1 MQESVQSLSQRA
13 EYEPSSFKKFLWWL
27 STAEKEIIIDC
38 EVDRNRYAITGMT
51 VLGTWL
57 FATLAWTYFFST
69 VVTSFWIA
77 FALGIFMGGIILG
90 IDRALIKGITAANRN
105 KALPILFR
113 MVLAITIGTFMAQ
126 PALLYLFDKEIHM
139 QISLDNE
146 HKKRQK
152 LQQLDSLYTAQKTE
166 LINEKNALQVQLNTR
181 YNEVSTARDAFIAE
195 TDGTGGSGKIGLRDI
210 AKAKQNEYSKLDA
223 EYNQFNASL
232 KPRLTSIDSA
242 LNAIEIVKQ
251 TEQKKFEA
259 LLNDG
264 FLVRI
269 EALQHLIE
277 NNSAMAFRYYLL
289 VILLVLIEL
298 MPVIAKTILPVGA
311 YDEKVKLREEMEK
324 EIAARNTRKETDLKE
339 LYNQLAFEQDS
350 EFIKDFF
357 EQAKQERKEKML
369 EKLNRWKKSEDK
381 SFDSV
386 WANLKR
392 DFLTKQ
398 EN

>member
-13 EYEPSSFKKFLWWL
+13 QYQPSSFTKFLWWL
-27 STAEKEIIIDC
+27 SAAEEELIIDC
-38 EVDRNRYAITGMT
+38 TVDRNRYAITGMT

-69 VVTSFWIA
+69 VVTSFWA
-77 FALGIFMGGIILG
+77 ALVLGIFMGGIILG
-90 IDRALIKGITAANRN
+90 IDRALIKGINASN
-105 KALPILFR
+105 KKKAMPILFR
-113 MVLAITIGTFMAQ
+113 AVLAITIGTFMAQ

-146 HKKRQK
+146 QKKRIK
-152 LQQLDSLYTAQKTE
+152 LQQLDSLYAAQKNE
-166 LINEKNALQVQLNTR
+166 LLNEKNAMQLQLNNK
-181 YNEVSTARDAFIAE
+181 YNEVSNARDAFIAE
-195 TDGTGGSGKIGLRDI
+195 TDGTGGSGKVGLKDI
-210 AKAKQNEYSKLDA
+210 AKAKQNEYAKLDA
-223 EYNQFNASL
+223 DYNLLNTQTQPKIS
-232 KPRLTSIDSA
+232 SIDSSLA
-242 LNAIEIVKQ
+242 SIETAKQ
-251 TEQKKFEA
+251 AEQKKFET

-298 MPVIAKTILPVGA
+298 MPVIAKSILPVGA
-311 YDEKVKLREEMEK
+311 YDEKVRLREEMEK
-324 EIAARNTRKETDLKE
+324 ETAASGTKKETDLKE

-350 EFIKDFF
+350 EFIKTFF
-357 EQAKQERKEKML
+357 EEAKKERKEKML
-369 EKLNRWKKSEDK
+369 EKLQRWKKSEEK

>member
-13 EYEPSSFKKFLWWL
+13 EYEPSSFTKFLWWL
-27 STAEKEIIIDC
+27 STAEKELLIDC
-38 EVDRNRYAITGMT
+38 TVDRNRYAITGMT

-69 VVTSFWIA
+69 VVTSFWLA
-77 FALGIFMGGIILG
+77 LALGIFMGGIILG
-90 IDRALIKGITAANRN
+90 IDRALIKGVTASN
-105 KALPILFR
+105 KNKVTPILFR
-113 MVLAITIGTFMAQ
+113 AVLAITIGTFMAQ

-146 HKKRQK
+146 QKKRTK
-152 LQQLDSLYTAQKTE
+152 LEQLDSLYAAQKTE
-166 LINEKNALQVQLNTR
+166 LVNEKNALQLQLNTM
-181 YNEVSTARDAFIAE
+181 YKEVSTARDAFITE
-195 TDGTGGSGKIGLRDI
+195 TDGTGGSGKIGLKDI

-223 EYNQFNASL
+223 DYTQLNTSL
-232 KPRLTSIDSA
+232 QPRLKSIDSTLA
-242 LNAIEIVKQ
+242 TIETSKQ
-251 TEQKKFEA
+251 AEQKKFEA

-311 YDEKVKLREEMEK
+311 YDEKVRLREEMEK

-339 LYNQLAFEQDS
+339 LYNQLSFDQDS

-357 EQAKQERKEKML
+357 AQAKQERKEKML

>member
-13 EYEPSSFKKFLWWL
+13 EYEPSSFTKFLWWL
-27 STAEKEIIIDC
+27 STAEKEIIIEC

-77 FALGIFMGGIILG
+77 LALGIFMGGIILG

-146 HKKRQK
+146 QKKRTK
-152 LQQLDSLYTAQKTE
+152 LQQLDSLYAAQKTE
-166 LINEKNALQVQLNTR
+166 LANEKNTVQSQLNTK
-181 YNEVSTARDAFIAE
+181 YSEVSTAREAFIAE
-195 TDGTGGSGKIGLRDI
+195 TDGTGGSGKIGLLDI

-223 EYNQFNASL
+223 DYKQLNTSL
-232 KPRLTSIDSA
+232 QPRLKSIDSTLA
-242 LNAIEIVKQ
+242 TIETSKQ
-251 TEQKKFEA
+251 AEQKKFEA

-311 YDEKVKLREEMEK
+311 YDEKVRLREEMEK

-339 LYNQLAFEQDS
+339 LYNQLAFDQDS

-357 EQAKQERKEKML
+357 EQAKHERKEKML

-386 WANLKR
+386 WASLKR

>member
-13 EYEPSSFKKFLWWL
+13 EYEPSSFTKFLWWL

-38 EVDRNRYAITGMT
+38 QVDRNRYAITGMA

-69 VVTSFWIA
+69 VVTSLWIA
-77 FALGIFMGGIILG
+77 VVLGIFMGCIILG

-105 KALPILFR
+105 KTLPILFR

-126 PALLYLFDKEIHM
+126 PALLYLFDKEIHT

-146 HKKRQK
+146 GKKRIK
-152 LQQLDSLYTAQKTE
+152 LQQLDSLYAAQKTE
-166 LINEKNALQVQLNTR
+166 LLNQKSSLQFQLNSK
-181 YNEVSTARDAFIAE
+181 YDEVSNARKSFITE
-195 TDGTGGSGKIGLRDI
+195 TDGTGGSGKVGLKDI
-210 AKAKQNEYSKLDA
+210 AKAKQNEYNKLDA
-223 EYNQFNASL
+223 DYAQLNSALQPQLN
-232 KPRLTSIDSA
+232 SIDSSLA
-242 LNAIEIVKQ
+242 SIESNKQ
-251 TEQKKFEA
+251 AEQKKFEA
-259 LLNDG
+259 LLNDE

-324 EIAARNTRKETDLKE
+324 EIAQRNTRKETDLKE

-350 EFIKDFF
+350 EFIKLFF

-386 WANLKR
+386 WSNLKR
-392 DFLTKQ
+392 DFLSKQ

>member
-13 EYEPSSFKKFLWWL
+13 EYKPSSFTRFLWWL
-27 STAEKEIIIDC
+27 STAEKELLIDC
-38 EVDRNRYAITGMT
+38 KVDRNRYAITGMA

-69 VVTSFWIA
+69 VVTGFWTA
-77 FALGIFMGGIILG
+77 LLLGIFMGGIILG
-90 IDRALIKGITAANRN
+90 IDRALIKGITASN
-105 KALPILFR
+105 KNKVTPLLFR
-113 MVLAITIGTFMAQ
+113 AVLAITIGTFMAQ
-126 PALLYLFDKEIHM
+126 PALLYLFDKEVHM

-146 HKKRQK
+146 GKKRIK
-152 LQQLDSLYTAQKTE
+152 LQQLDSLYAAQKTE
-166 LINEKNALQVQLNTR
+166 LINEKNTLLSQLNNK
-181 YNEVSTARDAFIAE
+181 YSEVSNAREAFIAE

-210 AKAKQNEYSKLDA
+210 AKAKQNEYNKLDND
-223 EYNQFNASL
+223 YTQLNGTLQ
-232 KPRLTSIDSA
+232 PRLQAIDSTLA
-242 LNAIEIVKQ
+242 TIETAKQ
-251 TEQKKFEA
+251 IEQKKFEA

-289 VILLVLIEL
+289 VILMVLIEL

-311 YDEKVKLREEMEK
+311 YDEKVRLEEEMEK
-324 EIAARNTRKETDLKE
+324 EIATRNTRKEADLKE
-339 LYNQLAFEQDS
+339 LYNQLAYEQDS

-357 EQAKQERKEKML
+357 EQAKQQRKEKML
-369 EKLNRWKKSEDK
+369 EKLGRWKKSEDK

>member
-1 MQESVQSLSQRA
+1 MQQSVQSLSQRA
-13 EYEPSSFKKFLWWL
+13 EYEPSSFTRFLWWL

-69 VVTSFWIA
+69 VVTSFWMA
-77 FALGIFMGGIILG
+77 LALGIFMGGIILG

-105 KALPILFR
+105 KPLPILFR

-146 HKKRQK
+146 QKKRTK
-152 LQQLDSLYTAQKTE
+152 LQQLDSLYAVQKTE
-166 LINEKNALQVQLNTR
+166 LANEKNTLQLQLQTK
-181 YNEVSTARDAFIAE
+181 YNEVSAARDAFIAE

-210 AKAKQNEYSKLDA
+210 AKAKQNEYSKLDTD
-223 EYNQFNASL
+223 YTQLNTSL
-232 KPRLTSIDSA
+232 QPRLKFIDST
-242 LNAIEIVKQ
+242 LTTIETAKQ
-251 TEQKKFEA
+251 AEQKKFEA

-289 VILLVLIEL
+289 VTLLVLIEL

-311 YDEKVKLREEMEK
+311 YDEKVRLREEMEK
-324 EIAARNTRKETDLKE
+324 EIAARNIRKETDLKE

-357 EQAKQERKEKML
+357 EQAKQQRKEKML

>member
-1 MQESVQSLSQRA
+1 
-13 EYEPSSFKKFLWWL
+13 
-27 STAEKEIIIDC
+27 
-38 EVDRNRYAITGMT
+38 
-51 VLGTWL
+51 
-57 FATLAWTYFFST
+57 
-69 VVTSFWIA
+69 
-77 FALGIFMGGIILG
+77 
-90 IDRALIKGITAANRN
+90 
-105 KALPILFR
+105 
-113 MVLAITIGTFMAQ
+113 
-126 PALLYLFDKEIHM
+126 M

-146 HKKRQK
+146 QKKRIK
-152 LQQLDSLYTAQKTE
+152 LQQLDSLYAAQKTE
-166 LINEKNALQVQLNTR
+166 LTNEKNALQLQLDNK
-181 YNEVSTARDAFIAE
+181 YAEVSRARDAFIAE

-210 AKAKQNEYSKLDA
+210 AKAKQTEYSKLDND
-223 EYNQFNASL
+223 YMQLNNSL
-232 KPRLTSIDSA
+232 QPRLHSVDSTLA
-242 LNAIEIVKQ
+242 TIESAKQ
-251 TEQKKFEA
+251 AEQKKFET

-289 VILLVLIEL
+289 VTLLVLIEL

-311 YDEKVKLREEMEK
+311 YDEKVRLQEEMEK
-324 EIAARNTRKETDLKE
+324 EIAARNTKKETDLKE

-357 EQAKQERKEKML
+357 EQARQQRKEKML
-369 EKLNRWKKSEDK
+369 EKLERWKKSEDK

-392 DFLTKQ
+392 DFLTRQ

>member
-13 EYEPSSFKKFLWWL
+13 EYEPSSFTKFLWWL
-27 STAEKEIIIDC
+27 STAEKEIIVDC
-38 EVDRNRYAITGMT
+38 QVDRNRYAITGMA

-69 VVTSFWIA
+69 VVTGFWIA
-77 FALGIFMGGIILG
+77 LALGIFMGLIILG
-90 IDRALIKGITAANRN
+90 IDRALIKGITAANKN
-105 KALPILFR
+105 KALPIIFR

-126 PALLYLFDKEIHM
+126 PALLYLFDKEIHT

-146 HKKRQK
+146 GKKRIK
-152 LQQLDSLYTAQKTE
+152 LQQLDSLYAAQKTE
-166 LINEKNALQVQLNTR
+166 LQNQKSLLQLQLSNK
-181 YNEVSTARDAFIAE
+181 YDEVSNARSSFITE
-195 TDGTGGSGKIGLRDI
+195 TDGTGGSGKVGLKDI
-210 AKAKQNEYSKLDA
+210 AKAKQNEYNKLDA
-223 EYNQFNASL
+223 DYTQLNTSFQ
-232 KPRLTSIDSA
+232 PRLNSIDSSLA
-242 LNAIEIVKQ
+242 AIEANKQ
-251 TEQKKFEA
+251 AEQKKFEA

-298 MPVIAKTILPVGA
+298 MPVIAKTILPAGA
-311 YDEKVKLREEMEK
+311 YDEKAKLREEMEK
-324 EIAARNTRKETDLKE
+324 EIARRNTRKEADLKE

-350 EFIKDFF
+350 EFIKQFF

-381 SFDSV
+381 SFDSI
-386 WANLKR
+386 WTNLKK
-392 DFLTKQ
+392 DFLSKQ

>member
-13 EYEPSSFKKFLWWL
+13 EYEPSSFTKFLWWL
-27 STAEKEIIIDC
+27 STAEKDIIIDC
-38 EVDRNRYAITGMT
+38 AVDRNRYAITGMA

-69 VVTSFWIA
+69 VVTGFWIA
-77 FALGIFMGGIILG
+77 LALGIFMGGIILG

-105 KALPILFR
+105 KTLPVLFR
-113 MVLAITIGTFMAQ
+113 AVLAIIIGTFMAQ

-146 HKKRQK
+146 QKKRAKQE
-152 LQQLDSLYTAQKTE
+152 QVDSLYAFRKTE
-166 LINEKNALQVQLNTR
+166 LENQKNALQLQLQTK
-181 YNEVSTARDAFIAE
+181 YNEVSTAREAFIAE
-195 TDGTGGSGKIGLRDI
+195 TDGTGGSGKVGLKDI
-210 AKAKQNEYSKLDA
+210 ARAKQNEYNKLDA
-223 EYNQFNASL
+223 EYTQLNASL
-232 KPRLTSIDSA
+232 QPQLKTIDNSLASIEAS
-242 LNAIEIVKQ
+242 KQ
-251 TEQKKFEA
+251 AEQKKFET

-277 NNSAMAFRYYLL
+277 HNSAMAFRYYLL
-289 VILLVLIEL
+289 VALLVLIEL

-311 YDEKVKLREEMEK
+311 YDEKVRLREEMEK
-324 EIAARNTRKETDLKE
+324 EIASRNTRKETDLKE

-350 EFIKDFF
+350 EFIRQFF

-369 EKLNRWKKSEDK
+369 EKLSRWKKSEDK

-386 WANLKR
+386 WSNLKR
-392 DFLTKQ
+392 DFLSKQ

>member
-13 EYEPSSFKKFLWWL
+13 EYEPSSFTKFLWWL

-38 EVDRNRYAITGMT
+38 QVDRNRYAITGMA

-77 FALGIFMGGIILG
+77 LALGIFMGGIILG

-105 KALPILFR
+105 KTLPILFR

-126 PALLYLFDKEIHM
+126 PALLYLFDKEIHT

-146 HKKRQK
+146 GKKRIK
-152 LQQLDSLYTAQKTE
+152 LQQLDSLYAAQKAE
-166 LINEKNALQVQLNTR
+166 LLNQKSALQLQLNSK
-181 YNEVSTARDAFIAE
+181 YDEVSNARKSFITE
-195 TDGTGGSGKIGLRDI
+195 TDGTGGSGKVGLKDI
-210 AKAKQNEYSKLDA
+210 ARAKQNEYNKLDA
-223 EYNQFNASL
+223 DYTQLNSALQPQLN
-232 KPRLTSIDSA
+232 SIDSSLA
-242 LNAIEIVKQ
+242 SIESNKQ
-251 TEQKKFEA
+251 AEQKKFEA

-324 EIAARNTRKETDLKE
+324 EIAQRNTRKETDLKE

-350 EFIKDFF
+350 EFIKLFF

-386 WANLKR
+386 WSNLKR
-392 DFLTKQ
+392 DFLSKQ

>member
-38 EVDRNRYAITGMT
+38 EVDRNRYAITGMA

-146 HKKRQK
+146 QKKKQK

-166 LINEKNALQVQLNTR
+166 LLNEKNALQVQLNTR

-223 EYNQFNASL
+223 EYTQFNASL

-242 LNAIEIVKQ
+242 LNAIETVKQ

>member
-1 MQESVQSLSQRA
+1 MEQPVSSLSQRA
-13 EYEPSSFKKFLWWL
+13 EYEPSSFTKFLWWL

-38 EVDRNRYAITGMT
+38 QVDRNRYAITGMA

-69 VVTSFWIA
+69 VVASFWIA
-77 FALGIFMGGIILG
+77 LSLGIFMGGIILG
-90 IDRALIKGITAANRN
+90 IDRALIKGITAANKN

-146 HKKRQK
+146 QKKRVK
-152 LQQLDSLYTAQKTE
+152 LQQLDSLYEAQKTE
-166 LINEKNALQVQLNTR
+166 LLNQKNALQSQLNNK

-195 TDGTGGSGKIGLRDI
+195 TDGTGGSGKVGLKDI
-210 AKAKQNEYSKLDA
+210 ARAKQNEYSKLDA
-223 EYNQFNASL
+223 DYGQ
-232 KPRLTSIDSA
+232 LTTLLQPQIKTIDSSLA
-242 LNAIEIVKQ
+242 SIEANKQ
-251 TEQKKFEA
+251 AEQKKFEA

-269 EALQHLIE
+269 EALQHLIQ

-311 YDEKVKLREEMEK
+311 YDEKVRLREEMEK
-324 EIAARNTRKETDLKE
+324 EIASRNTRKETDLKE

-350 EFIKDFF
+350 EFIRTFF
-357 EQAKQERKEKML
+357 EQARQERKEKML

-386 WANLKR
+386 WTNLKR
-392 DFLTKQ
+392 DFLSKQ

>member
-1 MQESVQSLSQRA
+1 MQESIQSLSQRA
-13 EYEPSSFKKFLWWL
+13 EYEPSLFTRFLWWL
-27 STAEKEIIIDC
+27 STAEKELVIDC
-38 EVDRNRYAITGMT
+38 KVDRNRYAITGMT

-69 VVTSFWIA
+69 IVTDFWIA
-77 FALGIFMGGIILG
+77 SLLGIFMGGIILG
-90 IDRALIKGITAANRN
+90 IDRALIKGITASN
-105 KALPILFR
+105 KNKITPLLFR
-113 MVLAITIGTFMAQ
+113 AILAITIGTFMAQ
-126 PALLYLFDKEIHM
+126 PALLYLFDKEVHL

-146 HKKRQK
+146 GKKRLK
-152 LQQLDSLYTAQKTE
+152 LQQLDSLYAAQKTE
-166 LINEKNALQVQLNTR
+166 LINEKNALQLQLNNK
-181 YNEVSTARDAFIAE
+181 YNEVSNAREAFIAE

-210 AKAKQNEYSKLDA
+210 AKAKQNEYSKLDNDYTQLNGA
-223 EYNQFNASL
+223 LQ
-232 KPRLTSIDSA
+232 PRLHAIDSTLA
-242 LNAIEIVKQ
+242 TIETAKQ
-251 TEQKKFEA
+251 AEQKKFEA

-269 EALQHLIE
+269 EALQHLVE

-311 YDEKVKLREEMEK
+311 YDEKVRLQEEMER

-357 EQAKQERKEKML
+357 EQAKQQRKEKML
-369 EKLNRWKKSEDK
+369 EKLGRWKKSEGR

-386 WANLKR
+386 WTNLKK

>member
-13 EYEPSSFKKFLWWL
+13 EYEPSSFTKFLWWL
-27 STAEKEIIIDC
+27 STAEKELLIDC
-38 EVDRNRYAITGMT
+38 TVDRNRYAITGMA

-69 VVTSFWIA
+69 VVTGFWIA
-77 FALGIFMGGIILG
+77 LALGIFMGGIILC
-90 IDRALIKGITAANRN
+90 IDRALIKGITAANKN
-105 KALPILFR
+105 KVTPILFR
-113 MVLAITIGTFMAQ
+113 AVLAITIGTFMAQ
-126 PALLYLFDKEIHM
+126 PALLYLFDKEIHT

-146 HKKRQK
+146 QRKRQK
-152 LQQLDSLYTAQKTE
+152 LQQLDSLYAAQKNE
-166 LINEKNALQVQLNTR
+166 LLHEKNALQLQLNNK

-223 EYNQFNASL
+223 DYTQLNTSIQ
-232 KPRLTSIDSA
+232 PRLTSVDSSLA
-242 LNAIEIVKQ
+242 TIESAKQ
-251 TEQKKFEA
+251 AEQKKFEA

-289 VILLVLIEL
+289 VILLVLTEL

-311 YDEKVKLREEMEK
+311 YDEKVRLREEMEK

-339 LYNQLAFEQDS
+339 LYNQLAFDQDS

-357 EQAKQERKEKML
+357 EQAKHQRKEKML

>member
-38 EVDRNRYAITGMT
+38 EVDRNRYAITGMA

-146 HKKRQK
+146 QKKRQK

-166 LINEKNALQVQLNTR
+166 LLNEKNALQVQLNTR

-223 EYNQFNASL
+223 EYTQFNASL

-242 LNAIEIVKQ
+242 LNAIETVKQ

>member
-1 MQESVQSLSQRA
+1 MQQSVQSLSQRA
-13 EYEPSSFKKFLWWL
+13 EYEPSSFTKFLWWL
-27 STAEKEIIIDC
+27 STAEKEILIDC
-38 EVDRNRYAITGMT
+38 EVDRNRYAITGMA

-69 VVTSFWIA
+69 VVTSFWLA
-77 FALGIFMGGIILG
+77 LALGIFMGGVILG
-90 IDRALIKGITAANRN
+90 IDRALIKGITKANKN
-105 KALPILFR
+105 KTLPILFR
-113 MVLAITIGTFMAQ
+113 GLLAITIGTFMVQ

-146 HKKRQK
+146 QKKRTK
-152 LQQLDSLYTAQKTE
+152 LQQLDSLYAAQKNG
-166 LINEKNALQVQLNTR
+166 LLAEKNNIQLQLNTK
-181 YNEVSTARDAFIAE
+181 YDEVSKSRESFIAE
-195 TDGTGGSGKIGLRDI
+195 TDGTGGSGKVGMKDI
-210 AKAKQNEYSKLDA
+210 ARAKQNEYNKLDE
-223 EYNQFNASL
+223 EYKLLNTSL
-232 KPRLTSIDSA
+232 QPRITSIDST
-242 LNAIEIVKQ
+242 LNTIEASKQ
-251 TEQKKFEA
+251 VEQKKFET

-277 NNSAMAFRYYLL
+277 SNSAMAFRYYLL

-298 MPVIAKTILPVGA
+298 MPVIAKTILPSGA
-311 YDEKVKLREEMEK
+311 YDEKVRLREEMEK
-324 EIAARNTRKETDLKE
+324 EVAYRNTRKETDLKE
-339 LYNQLAFEQDS
+339 LYNQLAYEQDS

-357 EQAKQERKEKML
+357 EKAKQERKEKML

-386 WANLKR
+386 WSSLKK

>member
-13 EYEPSSFKKFLWWL
+13 EYEPSSFTRFLWWL
-27 STAEKEIIIDC
+27 STAEKELLIDC
-38 EVDRNRYAITGMT
+38 KVDRNRYAITGMT

-69 VVTSFWIA
+69 VVTGFWTA
-77 FALGIFMGGIILG
+77 LLLGIFMGGIILG
-90 IDRALIKGITAANRN
+90 IDRALIKGITASN
-105 KALPILFR
+105 KNKVTPLLFR
-113 MVLAITIGTFMAQ
+113 AVLAITIGTFMAQ
-126 PALLYLFDKEIHM
+126 PALLYLFDKEVHM

-146 HKKRQK
+146 GKKRIK
-152 LQQLDSLYTAQKTE
+152 LQQLDSLYAAQKTE
-166 LINEKNALQVQLNTR
+166 LLNEKNALQLQLSNK
-181 YNEVSTARDAFIAE
+181 YNEVSNARDAFIAE

-210 AKAKQNEYSKLDA
+210 AKAKQNEYSKLD
-223 EYNQFNASL
+223 NDFTQLNGSL
-232 KPRLTSIDSA
+232 QPRLHTIDSTLA
-242 LNAIEIVKQ
+242 TIKTAKQ
-251 TEQKKFEA
+251 AEQKKFEA

-277 NNSAMAFRYYLL
+277 NNNAMAFRYYLL
-289 VILLVLIEL
+289 VILLVMIEL

-311 YDEKVKLREEMEK
+311 YDEKVRLQEEMER

-339 LYNQLAFEQDS
+339 LYNQLGFEQDS

-357 EQAKQERKEKML
+357 EQAKQQRKEKML